1 MQSVQ
6 YNDRKYGL
14 DTEEG
19 FYGEPQQT
27 EKDCFNQ
34 RFYRIWTMLHCGA
47 AADYFGNEST
57 VLCCSDLDFFE
68 SFRI

>member
-14 DTEEG
+14 DTEKG

-27 EKDCFNQ
+27 EKDCFDQ
-34 RFYRIWTMLHCGA
+34 
-47 AADYFGNEST
+47 
-57 VLCCSDLDFFE
+57 
-68 SFRI
+68 